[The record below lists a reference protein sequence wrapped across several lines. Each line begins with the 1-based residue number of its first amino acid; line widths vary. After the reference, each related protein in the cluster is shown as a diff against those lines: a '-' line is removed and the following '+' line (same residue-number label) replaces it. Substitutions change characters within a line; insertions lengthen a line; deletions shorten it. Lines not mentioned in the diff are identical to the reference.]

1 VVEAIDNEV
10 GMKNTLS
17 DLNNHLFAQLE
28 RLGDEK
34 LKSEELEK
42 EIERSKAITDVS
54 KSIVSN
60 ASLQLDALKL
70 KAEYQGLRQN
80 EIPSNL
86 IGQTT

>member
-1 VVEAIDNEV
+1 
-10 GMKNTLS
+10 MKNTLS